1 MLLSISPEMIRPLD
15 VMCVLGTRPE
25 AIKLAPIAVAARQ
38 PGSPFSVSIVA
49 TGQHRDLATA
59 ALESFGLSADVD
71 LDVMTPLQRPTD
83 VIARVLT
90 ALTAVLERQRPDVVL
105 VQGDTATTLA
115 AAMAAYHSKIAV
127 GHVEAGLRT
136 ADRYSP
142 FPEEMN
148 RRLTTRLADYHFAP
162 TCLAAERLLAEG
174 TDPDAVI
181 VTGNTVIDALC
192 RLRSTAVA
200 PAQIAVPAG
209 GRMILLTVHRRENHG
224 VRLREVCGAARDI
237 VRTRRD
243 VVIVCPVHPN
253 PDVQRRVHEEL
264 ASVDR
269 ILLVPP
275 VDYPELLW
283 LLERCAL
290 VLTDSGGLQEEAPA
304 FHRPVLVLRD
314 STERPE
320 GIEGGVARLVGTDR
334 ERITA
339 ETLRLLDD
347 EQAYRRMSTRENP
360 FGDGRASERI
370 LGFLEANHT
379 RQREELRLSH
389 RA

>member
-1 MLLSISPEMIRPLD
+1 MIRPLD

-25 AIKLAPIAVAARQ
+25 AIKLAPIVLAARR
-38 PGSPFSVSIVA
+38 PGSPFTVSIVA

-71 LDVMTPLQRPTD
+71 LDLMTPHQRPTE
-83 VIARVLT
+83 VIAR
-90 ALTAVLERQRPDVVL
+90 ALIALPPVLERRRPDVVL

-115 AAMAAYHSKIAV
+115 AAMAAYHMKVAV

-162 TCLAAERLLAEG
+162 TCLAAERLLTEG
-174 TDPDAVI
+174 IHPDAVI
-181 VTGNTVIDALC
+181 VTGNTAIDALC
-192 RLRSTAVA
+192 RLRSNSVA
-200 PAQIAVPAG
+200 PPQLDVQDDH
-209 GRMILLTVHRRENHG
+209 RVILLTVHRRENHG
-224 VRLREVCGAARDI
+224 ARLREVCGAARDI
-237 VRTRRD
+237 VGARRD

-264 ASVDR
+264 AAVER
-269 ILLVPP
+269 IQLVPP
-275 VDYPELLW
+275 LDYPELLW
-283 LLERCAL
+283 LLERCVL
-290 VLTDSGGLQEEAPA
+290 VLSDSGGLQEEAPT
-304 FHRPVLVLRD
+304 FHKPVLVLRD

-320 GIEGGVARLVGTDR
+320 GIDGGVARLVGTAR
-334 ERITA
+334 ERITTA
-339 ETLRLLDD
+339 SLRLLDD
-347 EQAYRRMSTRENP
+347 EQEYRRMSTRANP

-370 LGFLEANHT
+370 LEFLATIHT
-379 RQREELRLSH
+379 RPGEESRLSQH
-389 RA
+389 A

>member
-1 MLLSISPEMIRPLD
+1 MVRPLD

-25 AIKLAPIAVAARQ
+25 AIKLAPIALAARRL
-38 PGSPFSVSIVA
+38 GNPFAVSIVA

-59 ALESFGLSADVD
+59 ALEAFGLSADVD
-71 LDVMTPLQRPTD
+71 LGVMTPHQRPTD

-90 ALTAVLERQRPDVVL
+90 ALPPLLESRRPDVVL
-105 VQGDTATTLA
+105 VQGDTATTVA
-115 AAMAAYHSKIAV
+115 AALAAYHSKIPV

-136 ADRYSP
+136 GDRYSP

-148 RRLTTRLADYHFAP
+148 RRLATRLASYHFAP
-162 TCLAAERLLAEG
+162 TVLAAERLLLEG
-174 TDPDAVI
+174 VDPDSVI

-192 RLRSTAVA
+192 RLRSTAT
-200 PAQIAVPAG
+200 PPGQLGVPDG
-209 GRMILLTVHRRENHG
+209 QRMILLTVHRRENHG
-224 VRLREVCGAARDI
+224 ARLREVCAAARDI
-237 VRTRRD
+237 VRARGD

-264 ASVDR
+264 AAVER
-269 ILLVPP
+269 IQLVPP
-275 VDYPELLW
+275 VEYPELLW
-283 LLERCAL
+283 LLDRSVL

-304 FHRPVLVLRD
+304 YHKPVLVLRD

-320 GIEGGVARLVGTDR
+320 GIEAGVARLVGTAR
-334 ERITA
+334 ERITG

-347 EQAYRRMSTRENP
+347 AQEYRRMSSRDNP
-360 FGDGRASERI
+360 FGDGRAAERI
-370 LGFLEANHT
+370 LGFLEANHP
-379 RQREELRLSH
+379 RPAEESQMSH